1 MRALAAYCLGGIVV
15 ALATCAIAAIIPVVP
30 VSAGPVAR
38 DGAAVQWVN
47 RSGKG
52 DRLDIS
58 TVVRKE
64 RPPRPRPRKLSGCEP
79 AFSPLAAAARAD
91 NYAGRCTAALGHIK
105 LTIG

>member
-38 DGAAVQWVN
+38 DGASVQRVD

-52 DRLDIS
+52 NRLDI
-58 TVVRKE
+58 TVRKE
-64 RPPRPRPRKLSGCEP
+64 RARRTRPRVLSGCEP
-79 AFSPLAAAARAD
+79 AFSPLAAAART
-91 NYAGRCTAALGHIK
+91 NNFAGRCTAALGYIK